1 MARRVAA
8 GMGTLCLRGL
18 WCEDRPAA
26 LWRAAPA
33 PVELLVLG
41 RVIVR
46 SFVLI
51 VVDELRTGRNCLDR
65 LDEDPLA
72 IVDRLAVRIA
82 GVIDETGFVAVDRRV
97 DHRLVVHREQKRVVA
112 RHLIVIVSLVRRA
125 PGDALTEILDDPCSL
140 ADRANGEGTSAL
152 DLRRAELEI
161 GIRLLLPRIASVDPA
176 LRSGGWRVA
185 RLRGSGAL
193 ARLRALSFRRHASVQ
208 LGTRL

>member
-8 GMGTLCLRGL
+8 GADTLRLWCL

-26 LWRAAPA
+26 LRRAAA
-33 PVELLVLG
+33 ASVELLVLR
-41 RVIVR
+41 RVIVHTL
-46 SFVLI
+46 VL
-51 VVDELRTGRNCLDR
+51 VVVHELRAGGNCLDR

-97 DHRLVVHREQKRVVA
+97 DHRLVVHREQKRVMA

-152 DLRRAELEI
+152 DRRRAELEI
-161 GIRLLLPRIASVDPA
+161 GIRLLLPRIAGVDPA
-176 LRSGGWRVA
+176 LRARGWRVA
-185 RLRGSGAL
+185 
-193 ARLRALSFRRHASVQ
+193 
-208 LGTRL
+208 